1 MLLES
6 RQAFLDTPLF
16 AVASFLF
23 SEFCLQRSF
32 FFYDAP
38 KGTWLTD
45 RRWSVPAWSASS
57 SAFARR
63 GQSTGASQH
72 RPRQGDSLLGCPSL
86 IGAELQ
92 AMD

>member
-32 FFYDAP
+32 FFMTPPRAP
-38 KGTWLTD
+38 GLQIGVGLFLHGQPA
-45 RRWSVPAWSASS
+45 VPPLPDVGRALGPLSIDQGRVTLSW
-57 SAFARR
+57 
-63 GQSTGASQH
+63 GAL
-72 RPRQGDSLLGCPSL
+72 P
-86 IGAELQ
+86 
-92 AMD
+92 